1 MKLTLGPILYHW
13 PADRIIDFYARIADE
28 APVDRVVLGETVC
41 SKRAP
46 FNEEVILHAAA
57 RLKRAGKA
65 VALSTLALPT
75 TRRERRM
82 IADLVG
88 AGFLL
93 EANDVT
99 LLHHLPAGEPFLVGP
114 LVNVYG
120 EGTLRWFGARGAR
133 TVCLPPELSIAQ
145 AGAMAA
151 ATAGC
156 GVETELWAY
165 GRAPLALSGRCYHAR
180 LAGKSRDSCQY
191 VCEADPDGLAV
202 DTVDGQPFL
211 AVNGVQ
217 TLSEAHVNLAGDLAA
232 ARAAGVSRLRLS
244 PQTGDMVAV
253 AQAFRDALDGRIEDG
268 EALARIAGLDPSR
281 RFANGYAAGRRGI
294 DWTHTA

>member
-1 MKLTLGPILYHW
+1 MQLTLGPILFHW
-13 PADRIIDFYARIADE
+13 PADRITDFYARIADE

-46 FNEEVILHAAA
+46 FNEQVILHAAA
-57 RLKRAGKA
+57 RLERAGKA

-133 TVCLPPELSIAQ
+133 TVCLPPELSVAQ

-151 ATAGC
+151 S
-156 GVETELWAY
+156 GVETELWAF

-180 LAGKSRDSCQY
+180 LAGRSRDSCQY

-202 DTVDGQPFL
+202 DTVDDQPFL

-217 TLSEAHVNLAGDLAA
+217 TLSEGFVNLAGDLDAV
-232 ARAAGVSRLRLS
+232 RAAGVARLRLS
-244 PQTGDMVAV
+244 PHTGDMVAV
-253 AQAFRDALDGRIEDG
+253 AQTFQDALDGAIAG
-268 EALARIAGLDPSR
+268 HEALARLAALDPAR
-281 RFANGYAAGRRGI
+281 RFANGYARGERGI
-294 DWTHTA
+294 AWSHAG

>member
-1 MKLTLGPILYHW
+1 MKLTLGPILFHW
-13 PADRIIDFYARIADE
+13 PADRIADFYARIADE

-46 FNEEVILHAAA
+46 FNARAILDAAE
-57 RLKRAGKA
+57 RLERAGKE

-75 TRRERRM
+75 TPRERRM

-99 LLHHLPAGEPFLVGP
+99 LLRHLPEGEPFLVGP

-120 EGTLRWFGARGAR
+120 EGTLRWLGARGAR

-145 AGAMAA
+145 AGGM
-151 ATAGC
+151 AGC
-156 GVETELWAY
+156 GVETEIWAY

-180 LAGKSRDSCQY
+180 LAGKSRDSCQF
-191 VCEADPDGLAV
+191 VCEVDPDGLPV

-217 TLSEAHVNLAGDLAA
+217 TLSEAHVNLAGDLDAVS
-232 ARAAGVSRLRLS
+232 RAGVSRLRLS
-244 PQTGDMVAV
+244 PHTDDMVAV
-253 AQAFRDALDGRIEDG
+253 MQIFRNAADGDIDG
-268 EALARIAGLDPSR
+268 AEALARFAKLVPR
-281 RFANGYAAGRRGI
+281 RNVANGYAAGRRGI
-294 DWTHTA
+294 DWTHAS

>member
-1 MKLTLGPILYHW
+1 MKLTLGPILFHW
-13 PADRIIDFYARIADE
+13 ASAQIADFYARIADE

-46 FNEEVILHAAA
+46 FNARAILDAAE
-57 RLKRAGKA
+57 RLKRAGKE
-65 VALSTLALPT
+65 VVLSTLALPT
-75 TRRERRM
+75 TPRERRM

-88 AGFLL
+88 AGYML

-99 LLHHLPAGEPFLVGP
+99 LLHHLPAGEPFTVGP
-114 LVNVYG
+114 LVNIYG
-120 EGTLRWFGARGAR
+120 EGTLRWFGARGAC

-145 AGAMAA
+145 AGGL
-151 ATAGC
+151 AGC
-156 GVETELWAY
+156 GVELELWAY

-191 VCEADPDGLAV
+191 VCEADPDGLPV

-217 TLSEAHVNLAGDLAA
+217 TLSDAHVNLIGDLAA
-232 ARAAGVSRLRLS
+232 MRGAGISRLRLS
-244 PQTGDMVAV
+244 PHTGDMVAV
-253 AQAFRDALDGRIEDG
+253 IAAFRDSADGRIEGVD
-268 EALARIAGLDPSR
+268 ALARMAKLDPQRS
-281 RFANGYAAGRRGI
+281 FANGYAAGRRGI
-294 DWTHTA
+294 DWTHAP

>member
-1 MKLTLGPILYHW
+1 MKLTLGPVLFHW
-13 PADRIIDFYARIADE
+13 SADRIADFYARIADE

-46 FNEEVILHAAA
+46 FTERAILDAAG
-57 RLKRAGKA
+57 RLERAGRE

-75 TRRERRM
+75 TPRERRM

-88 AGFLL
+88 AGFML

-99 LLHHLPAGEPFLVGP
+99 ALRHLPAGAPFLVGP

-120 EGTLRWFGARGAR
+120 EGTLRWLGARGAR

-145 AGAMAA
+145 AGAMAD
-151 ATAGC
+151 C
-156 GVETELWAY
+156 GVETELWAF

-180 LAGKSRDSCQY
+180 LAGRSRDSCQY
-191 VCEADPDGLAV
+191 VCEADPDGLPV

-217 TLSEAHVNLAGDLAA
+217 TLSQAHVNLVADIDAV
-232 ARAAGVSRLRLS
+232 RTAGVARLRLS
-244 PQTGDMVAV
+244 PHTGDMVAV
-253 AQAFRDALDGRIEDG
+253 AQAFRDAVDGRIDGG
-268 EALARIAGLDPSR
+268 EALARIAGLDPR
-281 RFANGYAAGRRGI
+281 RSFANGYAAGRRGI
-294 DWTHTA
+294 DWTHVP

>member
-1 MKLTLGPILYHW
+1 MKLTLGPILFHW
-13 PADRIIDFYARIADE
+13 PADRIADFYARIADE

-46 FNEEVILHAAA
+46 FNARAILDAAE
-57 RLKRAGKA
+57 RLERAGKE

-75 TRRERRM
+75 TPRERRM

-99 LLHHLPAGEPFLVGP
+99 LLRHLPAEAPFLVGP

-120 EGTLRWFGARGAR
+120 EGTLRWLGARGAR

-145 AGAMAA
+145 AGGM
-151 ATAGC
+151 AGC
-156 GVETELWAY
+156 GVETEIWAY

-180 LAGKSRDSCQY
+180 LAGKSRDSCQF
-191 VCEADPDGLAV
+191 VCEADPDGLPV

-217 TLSEAHVNLAGDLAA
+217 TLSEAHVNLASDLDAV
-232 ARAAGVSRLRLS
+232 RRAGVSRLRLS
-244 PQTGDMVAV
+244 PHTDDMVAV
-253 AQAFRDALDGRIEDG
+253 MQIFRDAANGQIDGA
-268 EALARIAGLDPSR
+268 EALARLARLVPR
-281 RFANGYAAGRRGI
+281 RTFANGYAAGRRGI
-294 DWTHTA
+294 DWTHAS